1 MRYINIEKTIKEG
14 NKKMVEN
21 YCIDIKQLF
30 ELVEM
35 SKSDFEK
42 VYNGF
47 LIGYIQGMKVQ
58 KKKQKSKEKKHRQ
71 A

>member
-1 MRYINIEKTIKEG
+1 MRHISIEKTIKEG
-14 NKKMVEN
+14 NKQMVEN
-21 YCIDIKQLF
+21 YCIDICQLF
-30 ELVEM
+30 ELVKM

-47 LIGYIQGMKVQ
+47 LVGYIQGMKVQ
-58 KKKQKSKEKKHRQ
+58 KKKQKAKDKKKK

>member
-1 MRYINIEKTIKEG
+1 MRHINIEKTIKEG

-35 SKSDFEK
+35 SNSDFEK

-47 LIGYIQGMKVQ
+47 LVGYIQGMKVQ
-58 KKKQKSKEKKHRQ
+58 KKKQKAKEKKHRQ